1 MLNLLRSA
9 LLATLLATG
18 LASITEVI
26 IWDGISPVT
35 DISIIPG
42 DTVYWTLS
50 VDGMFG
56 FALGETAFPLSDQYT
71 QTFNI
76 PGEYYYGLA
85 TSSNSVGGKVTVN
98 SAQIFDESI
107 TTYSLQLN
115 NTIRWQWGGEQ
126 PALPLSFSGYS
137 PGSSQ
142 MREGAY
148 DYTFLIPGSHHW
160 FDEVKGSYYIFYV
173 QDPDLSPYHANV
185 IWFARTTLEIIP
197 AGWYLRFYSAENRQL
212 NVHVYKLTKSGEQ
225 SVWISPD
232 LYKVGD
238 SVVYGFGP
246 GMYIARCDYDNAF
259 SYHFRVE
266 SPKSDSDNLS
276 PFAKTVVLV
285 SEISLFMIGVFGLGN
300 FLMDQFDSE
309 AKSVKKVHVPL
320 VGDVGDI
327 TSYALARA
335 KERMTKVT
343 AVA

>member
-1 MLNLLRSA
+1 MISLLRSA

-18 LASITEVI
+18 LASITELI
-26 IWDGISPVT
+26 TWDGISPVP

-42 DTVYWTLS
+42 DTVTWTLS

-56 FALGETAFPLSDQYT
+56 FALGETAFPLSNQYT
-71 QTFNI
+71 QTFNM

-85 TSSNSVGGKVTVN
+85 TSSNSAGGKVTVS

-107 TTYSLQLN
+107 ATYSLQLN
-115 NTIRWQWGGEQ
+115 NTIRWQWEGEQ

-148 DYTFLIPGSHHW
+148 DYTFLIPGSHYW
-160 FDEVKGSYYIFYV
+160 FHEGKGYYYLFNV
-173 QDPDLSPYHANV
+173 QDPDLYPYHANV
-185 IWFARTTLEIIP
+185 VWLARRTLEIFP
-197 AGWYLRFYSAENRQL
+197 AGWYLRFYSPENRLL
-212 NVHVYKLTKSGEQ
+212 NVHVYKQTKSGEQ

-232 LYKVGD
+232 LHKVGD

-246 GMYIARCDYDNAF
+246 GMYIARCDYDDAF

-266 SPKSDSDNLS
+266 SPKSESNNLS
-276 PFAKTVVLV
+276 PLAKTVVLA

-300 FLMDQFDSE
+300 FLIDQFDSV
-309 AKSVKKVHVPL
+309 AKPVKKVHVPL

-335 KERMTKVT
+335 KERTTKAT
-343 AVA
+343 VA